1 LIGSVMPGG
10 LRGGAARRRP
20 PKALAPLV
28 LLALFVAAQA
38 RADDPTQW
46 LARVAQAARTHNYV
60 GTIVYQRG
68 NRVETSRIV
77 HFNQGGMEYEKLTS
91 LDGPA
96 REIVRGQG
104 EVRFYYPDAKFVR
117 VEPRT
122 FRNAFPS
129 LSPEQQKSLKEY
141 YNFKIVAGER
151 VGGIAADIVVFEPK
165 DGLRYGHRFWSD
177 AVTGLL
183 LKARVIDERGEVVE
197 QFAFTDI
204 QVNAKVDKSMVEP
217 SWPTVPADWRVKEL
231 SAGDV
236 ALHDT
241 GWTVTR
247 VPPGFTKI
255 MEGFRKL
262 RNRQNPVAQLVF
274 SDGLVAVSVFVEP
287 AASIQVPMGMQ
298 ASQGGLN
305 VYYVKQDDNLVTVMG
320 EVPGATI
327 RQIGNSVA
335 HR

>member
-1 LIGSVMPGG
+1 MAVSTVLVKAPRAS
-10 LRGGAARRRP
+10 RRT
-20 PKALAPLV
+20 LAPAA
-28 LLALFVAAQA
+28 LLALLVALPAH
-38 RADDPTQW
+38 ADDATQW
-46 LARVAQAARTHNYV
+46 LARVAQAARSHNYV

-77 HFNQGGMEYEKLTS
+77 HLNQGGMEYEKLSS

-96 REIVRGQG
+96 REVVRGRG
-104 EVRFYYPDAKFVR
+104 EVRFFYPDAKFVR

-141 YNFKIVAGER
+141 YDFKIVAGER
-151 VGGIAADIVVFEPK
+151 VGGVAADIVVFEPK

-177 AVTGLL
+177 ATTGLL
-183 LKARVIDERGEVVE
+183 LKARVVNERGEVVE

-217 SWPTVPADWRVKEL
+217 SWPAVPPDWTIKEL

-236 ALHDT
+236 ALHET
-241 GWTVTR
+241 GWVVTR
-247 VPPGFTKI
+247 IPAGFTKI

-262 RNRQNPVAQLVF
+262 RGRQNPVAHLVF
-274 SDGLVAVSVFVEP
+274 SDGLVAISVFVEP
-287 AASIQVPMGMQ
+287 IASAPAPTGMQ
-298 ASQGGLN
+298 TAQGGLN
-305 VYYVKQDDNLVTVMG
+305 MYSVRQDDHLVTVMG
-320 EVPGATI
+320 EAPGATV

>member
-1 LIGSVMPGG
+1 MEGSTHHVELPGPRHT
-10 LRGGAARRRP
+10 LQ
-20 PKALAPLV
+20 LV
-28 LLALFVAAQA
+28 LPAVFEL
-38 RADDPTQW
+38 DP
-46 LARVAQAARTHNYV
+46 RSGH
-60 GTIVYQRG
+60 
-68 NRVETSRIV
+68 
-77 HFNQGGMEYEKLTS
+77 
-91 LDGPA
+91 
-96 REIVRGQG
+96 
-104 EVRFYYPDAKFVR
+104 EVRN
-117 VEPRT
+117 RT
-122 FRNAFPS
+122 GDEDF
-129 LSPEQQKSLKEY
+129 
-141 YNFKIVAGER
+141 AG
-151 VGGIAADIVVFEPK
+151 G
-165 DGLRYGHRFWSD
+165 
-177 AVTGLL
+177 
-183 LKARVIDERGEVVE
+183 RVILNARGDVHRETRNVVAT

>member
-1 LIGSVMPGG
+1 MPGG

-165 DGLRYGHRFWSD
+165 DGLRYGHKFWTD
-177 AVTGLL
+177 IGTGLI
-183 LKARVIDERGEVVE
+183 LKARVVDENRGVLE
-197 QFAFTDI
+197 QFVFSDVAI
-204 QVNAKVDKSMVEP
+204 GAKVDAQMVKPTWP
-217 SWPTVPADWRVKEL
+217 SAPPGWKVRQLERPESETVE
-231 SAGDV
+231 
-236 ALHDT
+236 T

-247 VPPGFTKI
+247 VPPGFVKI
-255 MEGFRKL
+255 VDRYRGFEKAHK
-262 RNRQNPVAQLVF
+262 VAFLVY
-274 SDGLVAVSVFVEP
+274 SDGLVSVSVFVAP
-287 AASIQVPMGMQ
+287 GSAAPPPNGFTQQ
-298 ASQGGLN
+298 DGLN
-305 VYYVKQDDNLVTVMG
+305 VYSRQVNDSLVTVIG
-320 EVPGATI
+320 QVPALTL

-335 HR
+335 RR

>member
-1 LIGSVMPGG
+1 VAIPEPRRSGG
-10 LRGGAARRRP
+10 RARRA
-20 PKALAPLV
+20 ALAPAALAAL
-28 LLALFVAAQA
+28 LLAGPVHADDATQWIA
-38 RADDPTQW
+38 RA
-46 LARVAQAARTHNYV
+46 AQAARQLNYA

-77 HFNQGGMEYEKLTS
+77 HLNQGGKEYEKLIS

-96 REIVRGQG
+96 REVVRSQG
-104 EVRFYYPDAKFVR
+104 EVRFYYPDAKLVR

-141 YNFKIVAGER
+141 YDFKLVTGER
-151 VGGIAADIVVFEPK
+151 VGGIAAEVVAFEPK
-165 DGLRYGHRFWSD
+165 DGMRYGHRFWSD
-177 AVTGLL
+177 ASTGLL
-183 LKARVIDERGEVVE
+183 LKARIVNERGDVVE
-197 QFAFTDI
+197 QFSFTDI
-204 QVNAKVDKSMVEP
+204 QVNAKVDRAMVEP
-217 SWPTVPADWRVKEL
+217 SWPALPPDWTVKEL

-236 ALHDT
+236 SPHET

-262 RNRQNPVAQLVF
+262 RGRQNPVAHLVF
-274 SDGLVAVSVFVEP
+274 SDGLVAISVFVEP
-287 AASIQVPMGMQ
+287 MTAGAQMPGGMQ
-298 ASQGGLN
+298 PTQGGLN
-305 VYYVKQDDNLVTVMG
+305 IYTIRQDDSLVTVMG
-320 EVPGATI
+320 EVPGATV

-335 HR
+335 RR